1 MRRVNTVLD
10 RKLTMDLGAQQHTAT
25 RFGSLFM
32 PAAPLDKAGVALHTL
47 TLQPLNALRHQ
58 PVNGTSGWYIW
69 GGQILSDDPSFFS
82 SVHHEH
88 LAQHC
93 ASLEPYL
100 GLGPGWRV
108 LLAPNQEEV
117 WFDSK
122 LLAV

>member
-1 MRRVNTVLD
+1 MNVSV
-10 RKLTMDLGAQQHTAT
+10 QQHIAS

-32 PAAPLDKAGVALHTL
+32 PAAPLDKAGVALQTL
-47 TLQPLNALRHQ
+47 ALRPLNAFRHQ
-58 PVNGTSGWYIW
+58 PVHGTSGWYIW
-69 GGQILSDDPSFFS
+69 GGEVFSDDPSFFAP
-82 SVHHEH
+82 VHHQH

-93 ASLEPYL
+93 PSLEPYL